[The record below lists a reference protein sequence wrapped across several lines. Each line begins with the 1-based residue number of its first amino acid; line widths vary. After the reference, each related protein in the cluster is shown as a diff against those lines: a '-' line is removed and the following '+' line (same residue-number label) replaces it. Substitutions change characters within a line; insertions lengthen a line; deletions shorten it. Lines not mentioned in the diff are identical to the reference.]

1 MFDINWDE
9 NEKMLEHNPWL
20 ELAVKVTCPALGAS
34 IGGSGGAYLGNIVST
49 VLTEKFMK
57 DKHQNTLKKQEKLI
71 TGSESSLLYRTC
83 GGLAIDAIEEVQLW
97 NHGSRLEEIEKIL
110 GLKHKIIE
118 WNSSFVTRFNGYE
131 NIWRREGEEHT
142 SGNNI
147 ENLNT
152 IGISMEEDIS
162 SLIREIDLL
171 KRRDTQLENP

>member
-1 MFDINWDE
+1 
-9 NEKMLEHNPWL
+9 MLEYNPWL
-20 ELAVKVTCPALGAS
+20 ELAIKVTCPALGA
-34 IGGSGGAYLGNIVST
+34 AYLGNFVST
-49 VLTEKFMK
+49 LLTEK
-57 DKHQNTLKKQEKLI
+57 
-71 TGSESSLLYRTC
+71 TC

-171 KRRDTQLENP
+171 KRRVTQLENP